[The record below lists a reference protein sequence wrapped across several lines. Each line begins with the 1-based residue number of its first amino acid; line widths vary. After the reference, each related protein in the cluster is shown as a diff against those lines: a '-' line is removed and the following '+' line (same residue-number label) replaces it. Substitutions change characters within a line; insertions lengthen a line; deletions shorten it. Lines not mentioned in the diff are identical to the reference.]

1 VHKTIGENMEN
12 KEENGVFIDGTELK
26 ESDMTDRQKY
36 MSRQVQDLMN
46 KKARIEFELDQ
57 IVASLD
63 VFQRAL
69 IQTTKE
75 VADKVLDKT
84 KAPKED

>member
-1 VHKTIGENMEN
+1 
-12 KEENGVFIDGTELK
+12 
-26 ESDMTDRQKY
+26 
-36 MSRQVQDLMN
+36 MN
-46 KKARIEFELDQ
+46 KKARMEFELDQ

-84 KAPKED
+84 KAPKEE